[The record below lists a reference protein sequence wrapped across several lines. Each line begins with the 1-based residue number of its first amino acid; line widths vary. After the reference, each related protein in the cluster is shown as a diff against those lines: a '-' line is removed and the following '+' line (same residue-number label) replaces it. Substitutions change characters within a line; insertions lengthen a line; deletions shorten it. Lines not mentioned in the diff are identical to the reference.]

1 MCYEICLAL
10 GKLLCIA
17 FCLSSARLPT
27 REINLNNSMEQ
38 RQINYSRLSN
48 KTIPSCVST
57 NPQSR
62 THSKFNLED
71 RRGLSSKK
79 YVDQSLTSFMQ
90 ISRRPAG
97 NCHCKIPNRHYLA
110 KLEEICLVEYLLLS
124 SNASGKRSLNFAGPN
139 SLICL
144 DRLHH

>member
-27 REINLNNSMEQ
+27 REINLNNSMKQ

-79 YVDQSLTSFMQ
+79 YVDQSLLELYANIEATSW
-90 ISRRPAG
+90 
-97 NCHCKIPNRHYLA
+97 NCHCKFRTDI
-110 KLEEICLVEYLLLS
+110 I
-124 SNASGKRSLNFAGPN
+124 
-139 SLICL
+139 
-144 DRLHH
+144 